1 MQFQKQK
8 YWIER
13 KFEVQSYDKIFF
25 PPTKCVQWSV
35 VERTGKGYCLRVPE
49 MDRQA
54 RFGIKV

>member
-25 PPTKCVQWSV
+25 SPHQMCSMKCS
-35 VERTGKGYCLRVPE
+35 GKDWEGLLSKS
-49 MDRQA
+49 A
-54 RFGIKV
+54 RNG